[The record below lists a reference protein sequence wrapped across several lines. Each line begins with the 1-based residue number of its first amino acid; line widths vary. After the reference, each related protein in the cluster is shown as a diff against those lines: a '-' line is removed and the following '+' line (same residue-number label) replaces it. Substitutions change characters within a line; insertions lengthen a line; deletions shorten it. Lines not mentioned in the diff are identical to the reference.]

1 MPAWPF
7 NVFIAAEAQ
16 GRRIGGGANQQR
28 GQSKGR
34 KQKRKEESPEE
45 EDETRPML
53 CPNCKEMVIAAEMA
67 AHTVAC
73 YRNSTKCRICGE
85 IIQKDRKK
93 EHIIKFR
100 DYKRL

>member
-1 MPAWPF
+1 MNF
-7 NVFIAAEAQ
+7 VAAEAQ
-16 GRRIGGGANQQR
+16 GRRIGAGGANQQR

-34 KQKRKEESPEE
+34 KQKRKEESPDP

-53 CPNCKEMVIAAEMA
+53 CPNCKEMIQAREMA

>member
-1 MPAWPF
+1 
-7 NVFIAAEAQ
+7 
-16 GRRIGGGANQQR
+16 
-28 GQSKGR
+28 
-34 KQKRKEESPEE
+34 
-45 EDETRPML
+45 
-53 CPNCKEMVIAAEMA
+53 MVIAAEMA

-100 DYKRL
+100 LQAAVGADKLG

>member
-1 MPAWPF
+1 
-7 NVFIAAEAQ
+7 
-16 GRRIGGGANQQR
+16 
-28 GQSKGR
+28 
-34 KQKRKEESPEE
+34 
-45 EDETRPML
+45 ML
-53 CPNCKEMVIAAEMA
+53 CPNCKEMIQAREMA